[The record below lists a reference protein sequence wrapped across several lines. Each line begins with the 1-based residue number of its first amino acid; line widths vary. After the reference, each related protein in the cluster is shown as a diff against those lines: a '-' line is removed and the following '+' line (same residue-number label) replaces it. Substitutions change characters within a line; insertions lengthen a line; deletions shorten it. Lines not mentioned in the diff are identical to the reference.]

1 MRRYDRFIITK
12 DIEIGKEVIKKGEI
26 GQEVKMEV
34 KSSLV
39 KFIICGRTGEFGMRR
54 SKFLRK
60 TKVANL

>member
-1 MRRYDRFIITK
+1 MRKYDRFIVTK
-12 DIEIGKEVIKKGEI
+12 DINIGEDVIKKGEI
-26 GQEVKMEV
+26 GQEVKMEI

-39 KFIICGRTGEFGMRR
+39 KFIICGRAGEFGMRR